1 MNRYFIISVSLMLAL
16 ILLIFGGCSGG
27 DSSNRFSEL
36 LKLIPSEEPY
46 NKAPMMLFD
55 YASYREDKNISFST
69 SSNNTEVFIDF
80 LEESLQYDL
89 GYLLSGGSFITGYG
103 RYALE
108 GTINDKYVGYD
119 FTCVDAEI
127 QAGFPPGNVVAAI
140 GRFNPQ
146 ATRDALEYQDEWP
159 SWVKEAYT
167 TEEYRGV
174 TLHSWGD
181 GYKMNMN
188 TRLVPPHI
196 DQLGRARPLAVT
208 ETRLFYAPSLEIMKL
223 MIEASQDKPESL
235 ADLPEFASILS
246 EMNAYAAV
254 IGDEECAIGDIMFE
268 GTYSGP
274 KLKRFVTFGSGIG
287 EDERG
292 FYMALVIYH
301 HSRENAE
308 ANVSLLEQRI
318 ADTDS
323 VYAEKPWREVFYD
336 IDIHVE
342 GNILVAKLYT
352 EVTSIWVG
360 WVYDQDSLLVH
371 E

>member
-1 MNRYFIISVSLMLAL
+1 
-16 ILLIFGGCSGG
+16 
-27 DSSNRFSEL
+27 
-36 LKLIPSEEPY
+36 
-46 NKAPMMLFD
+46 
-55 YASYREDKNISFST
+55 
-69 SSNNTEVFIDF
+69 
-80 LEESLQYDL
+80 
-89 GYLLSGGSFITGYG
+89 
-103 RYALE
+103 
-108 GTINDKYVGYD
+108 
-119 FTCVDAEI
+119 
-127 QAGFPPGNVVAAI
+127 
-140 GRFNPQ
+140 
-146 ATRDALEYQDEWP
+146 
-159 SWVKEAYT
+159 
-167 TEEYRGV
+167 
-174 TLHSWGD
+174 
-181 GYKMNMN
+181 MNMN
-188 TRLVPPHI
+188 TRLVPPHV
-196 DQLGRARPLAVT
+196 DALGRARPLAVT

-223 MIEASQDKPESL
+223 MIEASQDKTESL
-235 ADLPEFASILS
+235 ADLPEFASIAKKLS